1 MSHFTLENDKK
12 YIQIVSL
19 GVRFKSPGER
29 YRVGAQIVCDR
40 CQSTPIH
47 EGYGLGNQDLCLP
60 CVDKVRNACGL
71 LDISERHTF
80 MAQRQFRPPSENLTF
95 MLQDQFW
102 DEPVITTTNMQQR
115 QYNIRERTD
124 GRDEYHITEPG
135 KYCLFD
141 EPIPAG
147 PQQTKPE
154 SGPEWRTASTGLRTQ
169 SGATAFSL
177 NSRPPGVGLEF
188 NVNGNNG
195 EELARRL
202 EEMQRLRNQ
211 QIPVASN
218 MDDLP
223 GFSIGGG
230 SSLDSQFGSLL
241 TSEPPRAPVTKSTH
255 VAPTPVQQPP
265 LEESRHGNGS
275 ELTRMLQGMFRTNM
289 EMEMFC
295 KK

>member
-154 SGPEWRTASTGLRTQ
+154 SGPEWRTKMISKQYTQDRLTGHGR
-169 SGATAFSL
+169 G
-177 NSRPPGVGLEF
+177 R
-188 NVNGNNG
+188 NNG